1 MMRYAVMLSL
11 MLIGIGGCRPVS
23 APDSSPVPVPV
34 AAASAAAGFDCAPQ
48 AVVAGSCQVS
58 DDIYVG
64 WRIYHSSCNHCHGQD
79 AGGSSF
85 APELVELL
93 SSMDKPRFLEVTGEG
108 YQGELG
114 VMPGFA
120 DNPNIN
126 GKLEQLF
133 AFLRARAQG
142 LPRGRPGRPAPP

>member
-1 MMRYAVMLSL
+1 MTLRALILS
-11 MLIGIGGCRPVS
+11 MTVIGLGGCTTAAVDVAGS
-23 APDSSPVPVPV
+23 AP
-34 AAASAAAGFDCAPQ
+34 AAAPLAAAGFDCVSGATQ
-48 AVVAGSCQVS
+48 AGDCQVS
-58 DDIYVG
+58 DDVYVG

-85 APELVELL
+85 APGLVEPLR
-93 SSMDKPRFLEVTGEG
+93 SMEKARFMQVTGEG

-126 GKLEQLF
+126 NKLEPLF

-142 LPRGRPGRPAPP
+142 LPGGRPGRAKAP